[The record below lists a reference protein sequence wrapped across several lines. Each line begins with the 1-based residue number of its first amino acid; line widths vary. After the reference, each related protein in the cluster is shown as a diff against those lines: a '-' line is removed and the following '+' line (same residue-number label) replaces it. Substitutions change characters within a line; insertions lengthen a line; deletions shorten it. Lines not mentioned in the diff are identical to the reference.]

1 MAWYDNLLDNAFDLA
16 VKAAPTVI
24 PAGLS
29 YLGQQDTAKDRQR
42 AAETAISQLNQ
53 SAAAA
58 QAAAA
63 PWNVGSLGGTAGFN
77 PDTQTSSLL
86 LSPELSDVYS
96 GLLSRSGMFGGQAGQ
111 YANLDP
117 FMAGEQFYQ
126 QQQQYYEPD
135 EQRLR
140 TELETRLLNQ
150 GRLGATGGQN
160 QQQMLEEAIG
170 RNQQQRR
177 TAGFS
182 QAQGLID
189 SLLGRESADIGQA
202 TGLLD
207 IPLQQGKLGLGIGGT
222 LGTAA
227 AAGLESR
234 AKGSANLAAMNQAA
248 AGSNLYTQLAGL
260 FDQ

>member
-1 MAWYDNLLDNAFDLA
+1 MNWLDSLIDFGIS
-16 VKAAPTVI
+16 AAPTVAK
-24 PAGLS
+24 AGLS
-29 YLGQQDTAKDRQR
+29 YLGQQETAKSQQQIAQAQID
-42 AAETAISQLNQ
+42 QLNQ
-53 SAAAA
+53 NASAA
-58 QAAAA
+58 QAAAT

-77 PDTQTSSLL
+77 PETQTSSLL

-111 YANLDP
+111 YANIDP
-117 FMAGEQFYQ
+117 FLAGEQFYQ

-234 AKGSANLAAMNQAA
+234 AKGSSNLAAMNQAA

>member
-1 MAWYDNLLDNAFDLA
+1 MNWLDSLIDFGIS
-16 VKAAPTVI
+16 AAPTVAK
-24 PAGLS
+24 AGLS
-29 YLGQQDTAKDRQR
+29 YLGQQETAKSQQQIAQAQID
-42 AAETAISQLNQ
+42 QLNQ
-53 SAAAA
+53 NASAV
-58 QAAAA
+58 QAAAN

-77 PDTQTSSLL
+77 PETQTSSLL
-86 LSPELSDVYS
+86 LSPELSNVYS

-111 YANLDP
+111 YANIDP
-117 FMAGEQFYQ
+117 FLAGEQFYQ

-189 SLLGRESADIGQA
+189 TLLGRESGDIGQA
-202 TGLLD
+202 VGLLD
-207 IPLQQGKLGLGIGGT
+207 VPLQQGKLGLGIGGT
-222 LGTAA
+222 LGNAA
-227 AAGLESR
+227 ATGLESR
-234 AKGSANLAAMNQAA
+234 AEGIKNLAEVNAA
-248 AGSNLYTQLAGL
+248 NAQNNLYGQLSGL
-260 FDQ
+260 FS

>member
-1 MAWYDNLLDNAFDLA
+1 MAGWLDSLIDFGI
-16 VKAAPTVI
+16 KAAPTVAK
-24 PAGLS
+24 AGLS
-29 YLGQQDTAKDRQR
+29 YLGQQ
-42 AAETAISQLNQ
+42 ETAQSQQQTAQAQIDQLNQ
-53 SAAAA
+53 NAAAA
-58 QAAAA
+58 QAAAT

-86 LSPELSDVYS
+86 LSPELSNVYS

-189 SLLGRESADIGQA
+189 TLLGRESGDMGQA
-202 TGLLD
+202 VGLLD
-207 IPLQQGKLGLGIGGT
+207 VPLQQGKLGLGIGGT
-222 LGTAA
+222 LGNAA
-227 AAGLESR
+227 ATGLESR
-234 AKGSANLAAMNQAA
+234 AEGIKNLNDINQ
-248 AGSNLYTQLAGL
+248 GNSSDNMYTALRGL
-260 FDQ
+260 FK